1 MADDHALAAE
11 LAAAAG
17 RLLLGVRDEMGFAD
31 GRALKDTGDLRSH
44 EYLMAALAERCPGD
58 AVLSEEGR
66 SSVAGKR
73 SKGDDRAPTRNTGE
87 DERLSASRVWII
99 DPLDGTR
106 EFSEEGRRDWAV
118 HVALWERDAA
128 GAARLSAGAVAL
140 PAQGLTLRTEATGGA
155 VLVRDDPGEPDPV
168 TAGSDTARR
177 GLPREVPLHVP
188 APDPGKLRIAVSRT
202 RPPEFVQRLA
212 EKLEKAVAGG
222 VGGRPPSEGIDVE
235 LVPIGS
241 AGAKISA
248 VLLGEVDAYVHA
260 GGQYEWDSAA
270 PAAVALAA
278 GAHASRV
285 DGSPL
290 EYNRRD
296 PRLPDILVC
305 HPVSASTLLTG
316 IGTLG
321 TGGSGGSSP
330 HRENAGDSLPD

>member
-1 MADDHALAAE
+1 MTERAAADDHALAAE

-17 RLLLGVRDEMGFAD
+17 RLLLGVRDEVGFAD

-73 SKGDDRAPTRNTGE
+73 SRGDDRAPTRNTGE
-87 DERLSASRVWII
+87 AERLSASRVWII

-128 GAARLSAGAVAL
+128 GAGRLSAGAVAL
-140 PAQGLTLRTEATGGA
+140 PAQGLTLRTDATGGA
-155 VLVRDDPGEPDPV
+155 SLVRHDAGEPDPV
-168 TAGSDTARR
+168 TAGSGAARR
-177 GLPREVPLHVP
+177 GLPREVPLHAP
-188 APDPGKLRIAVSRT
+188 APDAGKLRIAVSRT

-212 EKLEKAVAGG
+212 GKLDL
-222 VGGRPPSEGIDVE
+222 DVE

-278 GAHASRV
+278 GAHASRI
-285 DGSPL
+285 DGAPL
-290 EYNRRD
+290 EYNRKD

-316 IGTLG
+316 IGEL
-321 TGGSGGSSP
+321 
-330 HRENAGDSLPD
+330 NDSLPD